1 MQGLCCGSPTQPAPA
16 QLPPAQAADRRNCF
30 YSWGWVFPQGHAPP
44 QLQVNREMHPCQL
57 LLCTA
62 VLSCARA
69 PILLLW
75 MGERTKAADVL
86 SEPGEVLASRAASQ
100 LPCLLPCAA
109 NLPAYHSIWPF
120 PTSERTIVQA
130 RDPYRTLPTLS
141 IPGPCLFKCC
151 HLKMIPSKLLF
162 LLLHVPVGCPRQ
174 SDLVARGKPILAQL

>member
-1 MQGLCCGSPTQPAPA
+1 MILWLTLSTAKRTGPPGEEICTLHTPDTGSEHLCALQALCCGSPTHPAPV
-16 QLPPAQAADRRNCF
+16 QLPPAQAADRRSCF

-100 LPCLLPCAA
+100 LPCLLPGAA
-109 NLPAYHSIWPF
+109 NLPAYRSIWPF
-120 PTSERTIVQA
+120 PASPQGEGKDHGTGNVRTGL
-130 RDPYRTLPTLS
+130 Y
-141 IPGPCLFKCC
+141 
-151 HLKMIPSKLLF
+151 
-162 LLLHVPVGCPRQ
+162 
-174 SDLVARGKPILAQL
+174 